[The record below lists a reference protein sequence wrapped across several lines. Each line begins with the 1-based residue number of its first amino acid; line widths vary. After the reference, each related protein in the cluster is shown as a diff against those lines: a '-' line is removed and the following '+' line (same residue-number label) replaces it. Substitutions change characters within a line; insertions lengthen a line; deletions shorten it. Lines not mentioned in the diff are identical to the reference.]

1 MNIVI
6 DSNVLFSALIKDSL
20 TRKMILLSTGTFLFP
35 SFIFDELEKHKGE
48 LEEKSGMKTKQFEM
62 LLTILLQKVQIVP
75 TDILRPYEKKAYD
88 TVKDIDPDDT
98 LFIACALA
106 YPDSLLWSD
115 DKKLKQQTVV
125 PIINTKE
132 MYHLFYGVL

>member
-1 MNIVI
+1 LNIVI
-6 DSNVLFSALIKDSL
+6 DSNVLFSALIKNSL
-20 TRKMILLSTGTFLFP
+20 TRKMILLYTGKFLFP

-48 LEEKSGMKTKQFEM
+48 LVEKSGMGAKQFEM
-62 LLTILLQKVQIVP
+62 LLTILLQRVQIVP
-75 TDILRPYEKKAYD
+75 TDILLSYEKKAYD
-88 TVKDIDPDDT
+88 TVKDIDPDDI

-106 YPDSLLWSD
+106 HPDSILWSD

-132 MYHLFYGVL
+132 MYHLFYGVS

>member
-6 DSNVLFSALIKDSL
+6 DSNVLFSALIKNSL
-20 TRKMILLSTGTFLFP
+20 TRKMILLYTGKFLFP

-48 LEEKSGMKTKQFEM
+48 LVEKSGMGAKQFEM

-75 TDILRPYEKKAYD
+75 TDILLSYEKKAYD
-88 TVKDIDPDDT
+88 TVKDIDPDDI
-98 LFIACALA
+98 LFIVCALA
-106 YPDSLLWSD
+106 HPDSILWSD

-132 MYHLFYGVL
+132 MYHLFYGVS